1 MTRYSIT
8 KEELEALNP
17 CDLDERLK
25 LFGGRERL
33 TVAQALEAGAT
44 VDEVLWAAGRMG
56 HKAECVRFAAACAES
71 VAHLNPDARIRA
83 AIQAAKACAE
93 SPTEENA
100 KAADAARA
108 AVRAAY
114 VAAATTYAARA
125 AAYAAAAATAY
136 ATYAAADAY
145 AATDVAATAYAAAR
159 DAAGAAA
166 LAGKPFDGEAL
177 LLEVFADKGGR
188 TMTQKLE
195 TEEWP
200 AGIHAVAAWLVSA

>member
-1 MTRYSIT
+1 MTRYAIT

-33 TVAQALEAGAT
+33 TVAHALEAGVT
-44 VDEVLWAAGRMG
+44 VSDVLWTAGRMG
-56 HKAECVRFAAACAES
+56 HKAECVRFAVACAES
-71 VAHLNPDARIRA
+71 VAHLSHDPRVRA
-83 AIQAAKACAE
+83 AIEAAKAWIA

-100 KAADAARA
+100 AATYVAAYAADAAG
-108 AVRAAY
+108 V
-114 VAAATTYAARA
+114 VAAHRGARA
-125 AAYAAAAATAY
+125 AAYAARTASYAAKAEEQAKY
-136 ATYAAADAY
+136 AADA
-145 AATDVAATAYAAAR
+145 
-159 DAAGAAA
+159 AGE
-166 LAGKPFDGEAL
+166 PFDGKTL
-177 LLEVFADKGGR
+177 LLKIFADKGGR

>member
-1 MTRYSIT
+1 LTRYAIT

-33 TVAQALEAGAT
+33 TVAHALEAGVT
-44 VDEVLWAAGRMG
+44 VSDVLWTAGRMG
-56 HKAECVRFAAACAES
+56 HKAECVRFAVACAES
-71 VAHLNPDARIRA
+71 VAHLSHDPRVRA
-83 AIQAAKACAE
+83 AIEAAKAWIA

-100 KAADAARA
+100 AATYVAAYAADAAG
-108 AVRAAY
+108 V
-114 VAAATTYAARA
+114 VAAHRGARA
-125 AAYAAAAATAY
+125 AAYAARTAS
-136 ATYAAADAY
+136 YAAADA
-145 AATDVAATAYAAAR
+145 AAYAADAAR
-159 DAAGAAA
+159 TASYAAKAEEQAKYAADAAGE
-166 LAGKPFDGEAL
+166 PFDGKTL
-177 LLEVFADKGGR
+177 LLKIFADKGGR